1 MYDHD
6 PYLFALCDSDGN
18 IYDVHISD
26 DLRSTGTWEYIEHN
40 YSLPHSHYLLI
51 WRRDQEKI
59 TQKNASVLFKYI
71 KDDLEEFVIEGR
83 DEGNAGQVHIRRK
96 ITRDHDYLVLAWDKM
111 SLPKQFSTWAEFLNV
126 SYMMVDG
133 ESSVIAKPNSR
144 HDRKL
149 AIYEGQ
155 MFTE

>member
-1 MYDHD
+1 M
-6 PYLFALCDSDGN
+6 
-18 IYDVHISD
+18 
-26 DLRSTGTWEYIEHN
+26 
-40 YSLPHSHYLLI
+40 
-51 WRRDQEKI
+51 
-59 TQKNASVLFKYI
+59 
-71 KDDLEEFVIEGR
+71 IEGR

-96 ITRDHDYLVLAWDKM
+96 ITRDHDYLVLVWDKM

>member
-71 KDDLEEFVIEGR
+71 I
-83 DEGNAGQVHIRRK
+83 
-96 ITRDHDYLVLAWDKM
+96 
-111 SLPKQFSTWAEFLNV
+111 
-126 SYMMVDG
+126 
-133 ESSVIAKPNSR
+133 
-144 HDRKL
+144 
-149 AIYEGQ
+149 
-155 MFTE
+155 